1 MTSSVGRESYLK
13 LDVRDRPLAEEL
25 LTGEKCAASL
35 NEATRL
41 SVAGFVTG
49 ETGDECLSRD
59 AEDWDEDD
67 EDEVEEDREKFG
79 RKEVVITG
87 SILAEL
93 ARASFNF
100 SILDFKFAF
109 SL

>member
-1 MTSSVGRESYLK
+1 MKLEVRE
-13 LDVRDRPLAEEL
+13 RPLAEEL

-41 SVAGFVTG
+41 SLAGLATG
-49 ETGDECLSRD
+49 EMGDEGLSRD
-59 AEDWDEDD
+59 TEDWD
-67 EDEVEEDREKFG
+67 EDEVEEDRVKFG
-79 RKEVVITG
+79 RKEVFITG
-87 SILAEL
+87 SMLAEL
-93 ARASFNF
+93 ARASFSF

>member
-1 MTSSVGRESYLK
+1 MKLEVRE
-13 LDVRDRPLAEEL
+13 RPLAEEL

-41 SVAGFVTG
+41 SLAGLATG
-49 ETGDECLSRD
+49 ETGDEGLSRD
-59 AEDWDEDD
+59 AEDRDED
-67 EDEVEEDREKFG
+67 EEEVEEDRVKFG
-79 RKEVVITG
+79 RKEVFVTG
-87 SILAEL
+87 STLAEL
-93 ARASFNF
+93 ARASFSF